1 MQDDAASNMPNA
13 PRSFDNEFSAHGN
26 SGPKPEQLE
35 AAFRVFVEATKDL
48 ELSQKRLTEEV
59 YRLSE
64 DLARSNSNLKLQM
77 EAKDKIAR
85 DLSALI
91 SALPTAVIILQR
103 RRVYAFNDVSAK
115 IVPGLAPGELWQ
127 HPKSWIAI
135 DEFHFRTQQSFGRF
149 ATNSEHILRPETR
162 QLDEDRELLLI
173 HDVTATFLVRE
184 EAEREAKLAAMG
196 RMAAEIAHQLRT
208 PLATATLYAS
218 HLADSTI
225 NKEKRL
231 SFVAPLNR
239 QLAALDDLVSR
250 MLSFLKNKPQSL
262 EMITVDEFIEECCT
276 SIEPLFD
283 ARRILLGRRVE
294 GGEHVLAVQRE
305 QLRSGILALLEN
317 AMQASA
323 ANQVV
328 ELKAVAAS
336 SRLTITIEDEGP
348 GIANDILP
356 RIFEPFATGKSQGT
370 GLGLA
375 IAKSAVEGHRGQIH
389 GANRPNGGAVFQ
401 IVLPVLE
408 PL

>member
-1 MQDDAASNMPNA
+1 MQDDAASNTLNTTGVPGPDFNV
-13 PRSFDNEFSAHGN
+13 PVHN
-26 SGPKPEQLE
+26 GPKPEQLE
-35 AAFRVFVEATKDL
+35 AAFRDFVEATKDL
-48 ELSQKRLTEEV
+48 ELSQKKLTEEV

-77 EAKDKIAR
+77 EAKDKIAQ

-103 RRVYAFNDVSAK
+103 DRVYAYNDVSAR

-127 HPKSWIAI
+127 HPKTWIAI
-135 DEFHFRTQQSFGRF
+135 DEFHFRTKQNFGRL
-149 ATNSEHILRPETR
+149 AADSEHILRPETR
-162 QLDEDRELLLI
+162 QLDEDRVLLLI

-225 NKEKRL
+225 TTEKRL

-239 QLAALDDLVSR
+239 QLAALDNLVSR
-250 MLSFLKNKPQSL
+250 MLSFLKNKPQML
-262 EMITVDEFIEECCT
+262 EMVTVDEFINECCT

-283 ARRILLGRRVE
+283 DRQILLGRRVE

-317 AMQASA
+317 AMQASV

-348 GIANDILP
+348 GIANEILP
-356 RIFEPFATGKSQGT
+356 RIFEPFATGKTQGT